1 MGSTETTPSRW
12 QVPRIDHNER
22 WVGGV
27 AAAIAVEIGVQPLVI
42 RIAFAA
48 LTFVVGW
55 GLLLYVFIWI
65 VMGLFS
71 TNQISPYRPQPK
83 GATSVH
89 RHLAIVLVVVG
100 LMIGLVQITPEAF
113 TSVSWPIG
121 FVFAG
126 GLIAWSRG
134 GDEKGSWTLVR
145 IVAGLAVAIGGALAF
160 AALSYSALQALVAL
174 VFGLA
179 IVMGIVLIAAP
190 SVVQLARSLDDER
203 LDRIRVD
210 ERERLSAHL
219 HDSVLQTLSLIQ
231 KNADDPAHTAQLA
244 RRQERE
250 LRNWLYGPS
259 LVEPGGVY
267 LGAALEAAATEVE
280 QRHGVPIEVV
290 SVGDTGQSIGG
301 DIEGL
306 VAAAREA
313 MTNAAI
319 HSGAERVDVF
329 AERRTDAVEIFVRD
343 TGRGFDP
350 ARIIADRRG
359 VSESIIGRM
368 SRAGG
373 HGTIHSTPGEGTE
386 VELVLPLTQ
395 QIAIEETTTEIQT

>member
-1 MGSTETTPSRW
+1 M
-12 QVPRIDHNER
+12 
-22 WVGGV
+22 
-27 AAAIAVEIGVQPLVI
+27 
-42 RIAFAA
+42 
-48 LTFVVGW
+48 
-55 GLLLYVFIWI
+55 
-65 VMGLFS
+65 
-71 TNQISPYRPQPK
+71 
-83 GATSVH
+83 
-89 RHLAIVLVVVG
+89 
-100 LMIGLVQITPEAF
+100 
-113 TSVSWPIG
+113 
-121 FVFAG
+121 
-126 GLIAWSRG
+126 
-134 GDEKGSWTLVR
+134 
-145 IVAGLAVAIGGALAF
+145 
-160 AALSYSALQALVAL
+160 
-174 VFGLA
+174 
-179 IVMGIVLIAAP
+179 
-190 SVVQLARSLDDER
+190 
-203 LDRIRVD
+203 
-210 ERERLSAHL
+210 
-219 HDSVLQTLSLIQ
+219 
-231 KNADDPAHTAQLA
+231 
-244 RRQERE
+244 
-250 LRNWLYGPS
+250 
-259 LVEPGGVY
+259 
-267 LGAALEAAATEVE
+267 E